1 MFGSSKTKDDIMSSN
16 GPSNPNALN
25 SLVKGTVVEGKVVCE
40 SDIRIDGTLKG
51 SLYCKSKVIIGPTGV
66 IDGDIQC
73 VNAVIEGR
81 FHGNLKVDDT
91 LTVKETAV
99 IKGDVVTGK
108 LSIVSGAIFDVTC
121 KMSGSATNAQLAS
134 TVKEANNGA
143 AKTAK

>member
-1 MFGSSKTKDDIMSSN
+1 MFGSSKTKDDMMSSN
-16 GPSNPNALN
+16 GASNPNALN
-25 SLVKGTVVEGKVVCE
+25 SLVKGTTVEGKIVCE

-66 IDGDIQC
+66 IEGEIQC
-73 VNAVIEGR
+73 INAMIEGR

-99 IKGDVVTGK
+99 IKGDVTTGK
-108 LSIVSGAIFDVTC
+108 LSIQAGAIFDVTC
-121 KMSGSATNAQLAS
+121 KMSGSAAQAQVAS

-143 AKTAK
+143 AKVAK